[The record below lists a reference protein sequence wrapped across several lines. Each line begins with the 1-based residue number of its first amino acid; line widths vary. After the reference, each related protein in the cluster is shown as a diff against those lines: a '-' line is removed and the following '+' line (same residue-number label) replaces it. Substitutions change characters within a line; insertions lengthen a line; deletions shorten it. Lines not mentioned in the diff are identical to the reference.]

1 MKYFV
6 QMPSVLRFL
15 FPKII
20 WKGEGQEKVIYL
32 TFDDGPN
39 AEITFKILSILED
52 NHIKATFF
60 CMGRKVKENQAIYHR
75 IIKEGH
81 AVGNHSYAHPEAWKT
96 SHDDFVKDIEEAST
110 WIDSKLFRPPYG
122 RLKWKD
128 YQVLKKRFKI
138 VLWTIMPGDWDRNV
152 DEKKLLKRMKKHLS
166 PAAIYVLHDT
176 EKAFSKLETVL
187 PTFIKFAQNQGY
199 SFGILK

>member
-6 QMPSVLRFL
+6 QMPSVLKFL

-39 AEITFKILSILED
+39 AEITPKILSLLGR

-60 CMGRKVKENQAIYHR
+60 CLGENVKENRIVYNR
-75 IIKEGH
+75 IIEEGH
-81 AVGNHSYAHPEAWKT
+81 AVGNHSYAHPEAWEL
-96 SHDDFVKDIEEAST
+96 SHDDFIKDVKEAST

-122 RLKWKD
+122 RLKWSD
-128 YQVLKKRFKI
+128 YKVLNKKFKI
-138 VLWTIMPGDWDRNV
+138 VLWTIMPGDWDENV
-152 DEKKLLKRMKKHLS
+152 DKKILLRRMKKHLS
-166 PAAIYVLHDT
+166 PGAIYV
-176 EKAFSKLETVL
+176 
-187 PTFIKFAQNQGY
+187 
-199 SFGILK
+199 FGIMQHIDSSGR